1 MDLVVAQLLGLTVD
15 SLRRF
20 QLNVQLTLSCLL
32 KQEPVT
38 VSGAGDF
45 IRQRSG
51 HKCLNSDELAILSL

>member
-32 KQEPVT
+32 KKEPVT
-38 VSGAGDF
+38 MSGAGDF

-51 HKCLNSDELAILSL
+51 HKCLNSDELAVRSL